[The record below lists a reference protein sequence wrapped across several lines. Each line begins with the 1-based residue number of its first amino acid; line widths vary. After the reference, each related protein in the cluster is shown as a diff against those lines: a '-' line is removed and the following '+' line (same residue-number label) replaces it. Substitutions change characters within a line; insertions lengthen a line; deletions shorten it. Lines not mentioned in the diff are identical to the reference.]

1 MPSKIS
7 GQSQSNQYSKP
18 LKDNVDNYLL
28 KKNIHPA
35 ETIDFINS
43 NDIQSG
49 GDGYTID
56 VNRSIGGLA
65 GRSRYSFNYSPIY
78 YGDLIGSNESV
89 NQGVCGGG
97 SKKTNK
103 QNGGDC
109 DCGNKE
115 QPKKSIFDLLKMQS
129 GGSKKLN
136 QFDAIQQIGKGLVP
150 LSMNALINLVLL
162 IFLYHSVVDKSVD
175 NKKIKKSMKGGMMG
189 MQQILAPL
197 GRGNLLVLSALLLLH
212 HFAVEKPKSKKKI
225 MKGGN
230 AIYEKINEILQ
241 PLGNKGGISIIL
253 SDLYKSFKGIELK
266 NNKDNSNQKGGSILK
281 AIVAPL
287 GTSAFIATGLLI
299 VLNKLLLDNKS
310 SSKIKKGGSKQDFDK
325 LVNLLGPLSFNAFA
339 NENFIQDV
347 MELNQQQKIKKTSS
361 VKNKKV

>member
-18 LKDNVDNYLL
+18 LKDNIDNYLL

-35 ETIDFINS
+35 KTIDFINNS
-43 NDIQSG
+43 SDLQSG

-56 VNRSIGGLA
+56 VNRSIGGLV

-78 YGDLIGSNESV
+78 YGDLIGSNQSV
-89 NQGVCGGG
+89 NQGVCGGA
-97 SKKTNK
+97 KKNKNNK
-103 QNGGDC
+103 QNGGNC
-109 DCGNKE
+109 GCGNKE
-115 QPKKSIFDLLKMQS
+115 QPKKSIFELLKMQS

-150 LSMNALINLVLL
+150 LSMGALVNLVLL
-162 IFLYHSVVDKSVD
+162 IFLYHSVVDTNVD

-197 GRGNLLVLSALLLLH
+197 GRGNLLVLAALLLLH
-212 HFAVEKPKSKKKI
+212 HFAVEKPKSKKII

-230 AIYEKINEILQ
+230 SIYEKINEILH
-241 PLGNKGGISIIL
+241 PLGNKGGLSIIL
-253 SDLYKSFKGIELK
+253 SDLYKSFKDSESK
-266 NNKDNSNQKGGSILK
+266 NNNKNQKGGSILK

-287 GTSAFIATGLLI
+287 GTGAFIATGLLV
-299 VLNKLLLDNKS
+299 VLNKLLLDDKK

-339 NENFIQDV
+339 NEKFIQDV

-361 VKNKKV
+361 IKNKKV